1 MTETVRFRG
10 DWTFVVL
17 AACVLGVLAL
27 TYAALNEPFL
37 LSLSEQRRASWLALL
52 TVFESG
58 GVNWAILALVF
69 YLLFESRKP
78 LQKWRNP
85 VAVRLLDDRLVFHK
99 SLDQEPVPLEQVIDA
114 SYASGLVKSDLNLKL
129 VSGRSVRI
137 RNVDDCDGQGF
148 AKQVI
153 ASRVSAASALA
164 GQSGS
169 PGQ

>member
-1 MTETVRFRG
+1 M
-10 DWTFVVL
+10 VL
-17 AACVLGVLAL
+17 AACALGVLAL

-52 TVFESG
+52 TVFEFG
-58 GVNWAILALVF
+58 GVNWAILAFVF
-69 YLLFESRKP
+69 FLLFESRKP
-78 LQKWRNP
+78 LRQWRDP
-85 VAVRLLDDRLVFHK
+85 VAVRLLDDRLVFHET
-99 SLDQEPVPLEQVIDA
+99 LDQEPVPLEQVIDA
-114 SYASGLVKSDLNLKL
+114 SYASGVVKSDLNLKL
-129 VSGRSVRI
+129 IAGRSVRI

-148 AKQVI
+148 AKQMI